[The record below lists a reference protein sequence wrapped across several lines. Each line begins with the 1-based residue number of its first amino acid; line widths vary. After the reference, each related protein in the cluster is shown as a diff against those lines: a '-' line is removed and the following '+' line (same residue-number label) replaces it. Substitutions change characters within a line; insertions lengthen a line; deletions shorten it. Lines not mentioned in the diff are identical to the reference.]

1 MTITQQQANILL
13 VDDRPENLLSLR
25 AVLESLD
32 QHLVEATSGEEAL
45 RLLLKQ
51 DFAVILLDVQ
61 MPGMDGFET
70 ATLIRSRERSR
81 LTPIIFL
88 TAFSSEDAQMI
99 RGYEMGAVDYIF
111 KPIVPAIL
119 RAKVSIFVELFQKT
133 QELAASEA
141 RLRALNEALEA
152 RAAELFREMVER
164 QRVEESLRQ
173 SEQRWQLALRGTNVS
188 IWDWDIATQTLF
200 LSPQWKAMLGYADHE
215 LSNTFEEWTTRVH
228 PEDLP
233 ASTQALRDHLI
244 RGKTPFYVAEY
255 RMRCKDGTEKWILS
269 HGKALWDDRKK
280 AIRMVGSNADISE
293 RKEIEQFKENL
304 VSVISHELRTPM
316 AALRGFA
323 ELLLTRQFSEEKRR
337 EVLGIMNGE
346 ILRLNTLLDDFLDIQ
361 RLEAKQHAYHFTAIK
376 IEQVVRDSMEIFA
389 FNRGPHTFP
398 LALAEGLPTAWA
410 DSNSLRQVL
419 ANLLSNAIKF
429 SPNGGAITIGAR
441 LHDDSILLSITDQ
454 GVGIPPDAI
463 AKLFGKFYRV
473 NNAATRNISGTG
485 LGLALVKEIITAH
498 GGRVWVESQL
508 GKGSTFYFTLPI
520 AAQPTHLVQVE
531 SHEATTPG
539 DSGGF
544 VQRDG

>member
-45 RLLLKQ
+45 RGLLKH

-99 RGYEMGAVDYIF
+99 HGYEMGAVDYIF
-111 KPIVPAIL
+111 KPIVPTIL
-119 RAKVSIFVELFQKT
+119 RAKVSVFVELFQKT

-141 RLRALNEALEA
+141 QLRALNEALEA

-233 ASTQALRDHLI
+233 ASTQALRDHL

-316 AALRGFA
+316 AALRGFT
-323 ELLLTRQFSEEKRR
+323 ELMLERQFSEDKQR
-337 EVLGIMNGE
+337 EMLRIMNSE
-346 ILRLNTLLDDFLDIQ
+346 TIRLSTLLNDFLDIQ
-361 RLEAKQHAYHFTAIK
+361 RLEAKQHAYHFTE
-376 IEQVVRDSMEIFA
+376 IEIAQLVRDSVEIFT
-389 FNRGPHTFP
+389 FHRGPHTFP
-398 LALAEGLPTAWA
+398 LAIAEGLPTAWA
-410 DSNSLRQVL
+410 DSNRLRQVL
-419 ANLLSNAIKF
+419 ANLLSNAVKF

-441 LHDDSILLSITDQ
+441 LHNNSILLSVTDQ
-454 GVGIPPDAI
+454 GIGIPSDAR
-463 AKLFGKFYRV
+463 AKLFSKFYRV
-473 NNAATRNISGTG
+473 DNIATREIKGTG

-498 GGRVWVESQL
+498 GGRVWVESEQ
-508 GKGSTFYFTLPI
+508 GKGSTFFFTLPI

-531 SHEATTPG
+531 SHEATTPYEI
-539 DSGGF
+539 
-544 VQRDG
+544 